1 VQSQYPCPCWG
12 VTMGILLVFH
22 QSYQP
27 VGNNLLLSAIVAGLP
42 LYVLFVM
49 LAVLRMPA
57 WICAITAML
66 TAFVLSWLVWGM
78 PFGITLGTATE
89 GMAFGLWPIS
99 WIVLNAVFFHNLT
112 VASGDF
118 DVIRGALTRLTQDRR
133 LQTLLIAFSFGALLE
148 GIAGFGA
155 PVAITASILASLG
168 FEPVTGAVL
177 ALLANTAPVA
187 FGSIGIPIVTLGGL
201 VAPILHKDTTAT
213 TLALSAM
220 VGRQLP
226 LFSIIIP
233 AYLIVVL
240 AGWKRMR
247 EILPAVLVTGVS
259 FAIAQFLVS
268 NFVGP
273 ELTDILAALVS
284 MGCLAILLR
293 YWRPAE
299 VYRFTHE
306 PAVAAG
312 PRRVGSAS
320 LHVEP
325 DLPGEAAERGKPDVS
340 AQGPSNRVWWAFGM
354 YVVLVVVILVGQ
366 MGNLPFWSGHPP
378 GDVKTALHAPL
389 NVTADLKC
397 GTPSF
402 KLCPQPWIGPD
413 PAKDRQAFK
422 FPDWNFLW
430 PGTYEIVNGQPV
442 SLIYREK
449 PIVAKST
456 AYPLAFDWNF
466 LAAAG
471 SLVLYAGIVAFLLM
485 RARRLKVSFRNVYV
499 KTLRQLALPIVT
511 IAFILAIAQLMN
523 YSGMTSSLALT
534 FAKTGFL
541 FPFVAAFLGWLGVFL
556 TGSDTSSNTLFGPLQ
571 AQTAQQL
578 GNVSPIL
585 TAGTNSSGGVMGKMI
600 SPQNLSVG
608 AAGVNKV
615 GSEGEIFRRVI
626 RYSLILTALVG
637 VVAMIE
643 AYAIPFIIPSP

>member
-1 VQSQYPCPCWG
+1 MG
-12 VTMGILLVFH
+12 VLLAFH
-22 QSYQP
+22 QVYQP
-27 VGNNLLLSAIVAGLP
+27 VVDSILLSALVAGLP
-42 LYVLFVM
+42 LYVLFVL
-49 LAVLRMPA
+49 LAILRLPA
-57 WICAITAML
+57 WICALAAML
-66 TAFVLSWLVWGM
+66 TAFVLGWLVWGM
-78 PFGITLGTATE
+78 SFGISVGTATE

-118 DVIRGALTRLTQDRR
+118 DVIKRSLTRLTTDRR
-133 LQTLLIAFSFGALLE
+133 LQVLLVAFSFGALLE

-168 FEPVTGAVL
+168 FEPVTAAVL

-187 FGSIGIPIVTLGGL
+187 FGSIGIPVVTLGGL
-201 VAPILHKDTTAT
+201 VAPIIGHPVTNT

-226 LFSIIIP
+226 LFSILIP

-240 AGWKRMR
+240 AGFRRMT

-259 FAIAQFLVS
+259 FAVVQFLVS

-273 ELTDILAALVS
+273 ELTDIIAALVS
-284 MGCLAILLR
+284 MGCLALLLR
-293 YWRPAE
+293 VWRPRE
-299 VYRFTHE
+299 TWQFEGE
-306 PAVAAG
+306 PATAVPSAE
-312 PRRVGSAS
+312 PRRVMGGS
-320 LHVEP
+320 
-325 DLPGEAAERGKPDVS
+325 DLPARGVADTPDTRASRDVIDS
-340 AQGPSNRVWWAFGM
+340 PSRIARAYAM
-354 YVVLVVVILVGQ
+354 YLVLVIVILIGQ
-366 MGNLPFWSGHPP
+366 MGNLPWWSGHPV
-378 GDVKTALHAPL
+378 GDVKTALPAPA
-389 NVTADLKC
+389 NITADLKC
-397 GTPSF
+397 GTPAF
-402 KLCPQPWIGPD
+402 ALCKLPWIGPD

-430 PGTYEIVNGQPV
+430 PGTYGIQKGQPV
-442 SLIYREK
+442 SLINREK
-449 PIVAKST
+449 PIVSKST
-456 AYPLAFDWNF
+456 PYPLAFDWNF

-471 SLVLYAGIVAFLLM
+471 SLVLYACIVAFLLM
-485 RARRLKVSFRNVYV
+485 LLAGARLNFFTVYAR
-499 KTLRQLALPIVT
+499 TIRQLALPIAT
-511 IAFILAIAQLMN
+511 IALILAIAQLMN
-523 YSGMTSSLALT
+523 YSGMTASMAIALS
-534 FAKTGFL
+534 KTGFI

-615 GSEGEIFRRVI
+615 GAEGDIFRRVI
-626 RYSLILTALVG
+626 GYSLILTSAVG
-637 VVAMIE
+637 IVAMIE
-643 AYAIPFIIPSP
+643 AYVIPGIVPTP

>member
-1 VQSQYPCPCWG
+1 
-12 VTMGILLVFH
+12 MGILLTFH
-22 QSYQP
+22 QTYQP
-27 VGNNLLLSAIVAGLP
+27 VFGNLLASAIVAGLP
-42 LYVLFVM
+42 LYVLFYM
-49 LAVLRMPA
+49 LAVRRMKA

-66 TAFVLSWLVWGM
+66 TAFVLGWLVWGM
-78 PFGITLGTATE
+78 PFGVTLGTATE

-118 DVIRGALTRLTQDRR
+118 DVIRRSLTRLTQDRR
-133 LQTLLIAFSFGALLE
+133 LQALLIAFSFGALLE

-187 FGSIGIPIVTLGGL
+187 FGSIGIPVVTLGGL
-201 VAPILHKDTTAT
+201 VAPILGHKDPTST

-259 FAIAQFLVS
+259 FAIVQFLVS

-273 ELTDILAALVS
+273 ELTDVLAALVS
-284 MGCLAILLR
+284 MGCLAVLLR
-293 YWRPAE
+293 YWQPAQ
-299 VYRFTHE
+299 VYRFAHE
-306 PAVAAG
+306 PAVAAA
-312 PRRVGSAS
+312 PRRAGARAKAGARADIA
-320 LHVEP
+320 EKTG
-325 DLPGEAAERGKPDVS
+325 LPGAAAEIPKGGGEKADP
-340 AQGPSNRVWWAFGM
+340 GNRVWYAYGM
-354 YVVLVVVILVGQ
+354 YVVLVVVILIGQ
-366 MGNLPFWSGHPP
+366 MGNLPFWSGQPP
-378 GDVKTALHAPL
+378 GNVKNALHAPL
-389 NVTADLKC
+389 NITADLKC
-397 GTPSF
+397 GTPGF
-402 KLCPQPWIGPD
+402 ALCPKPWLGPD
-413 PAKDRQAFK
+413 PTKDRQAPK

-430 PGTYEIVNGQPV
+430 PGTYEIKNKVPV

-449 PIVAKST
+449 PIVSAST

-471 SLVLYAGIVAFLLM
+471 SLVLYACVVAFLLM
-485 RARRLKVSFRNVYV
+485 RARRIKVDFLVVYQ

-523 YSGMTSSLALT
+523 YSGMTSSLALA
-534 FAKTGFL
+534 FAKTGFI

-556 TGSDTSSNTLFGPLQ
+556 TGSDTSSNTLFGALQ

-578 GNVSPIL
+578 HLSAIL

-615 GSEGEIFRRVI
+615 GSEGEIFARVI
-626 RYSLILTALVG
+626 RYSLILTSAVG

-643 AYAIPFIIPSP
+643 AYILPFIIPSP

>member
-1 VQSQYPCPCWG
+1 
-12 VTMGILLVFH
+12 MGILLTFH
-22 QSYQP
+22 QSYEP
-27 VGNNLLLSAIVAGLP
+27 VFGNVLLSALVAGLP
-42 LYVLFVM
+42 LYVLFIM
-49 LAVLRMPA
+49 LALLRLPA
-57 WICAITAML
+57 WICAVAAML
-66 TAFVLSWLVWGM
+66 TAFVLAWLVWGM
-78 PFGITLGTATE
+78 PFGVTAGTATE

-118 DVIRGALTRLTQDRR
+118 DVIKRSLTRLTEDRR
-133 LQTLLIAFSFGALLE
+133 LQALLIAFSFGALLE

-168 FEPVTGAVL
+168 FEPVTAAVL

-187 FGSIGIPIVTLGGL
+187 FGSIGIPVVTLGAL
-201 VAPILHKDTTAT
+201 VAPILHTDVTAT

-226 LFSIIIP
+226 LFSILIP
-233 AYLIVVL
+233 GYLIVVL
-240 AGWKRMR
+240 AGWRRMR

-259 FAIAQFLVS
+259 FAIVQFLVS

-273 ELTDILAALVS
+273 ELTDIIAALVS
-284 MGCLAILLR
+284 MGCLAALLR
-293 YWRPAE
+293 FWRPAQ
-299 VYRFTHE
+299 VYRFETE
-306 PAVAAG
+306 GVTAT
-312 PRRVGSAS
+312 PRRVSGASGRPGSDTE
-320 LHVEP
+320 V
-325 DLPGEAAERGKPDVS
+325 DTPGRIVRAYS
-340 AQGPSNRVWWAFGM
+340 M
-354 YVVLVVVILVGQ
+354 YVVLTIVILIGQ
-366 MGNLPFWSGHPP
+366 MGNLPFFSGHPV
-378 GDVKTALHAPL
+378 GDVKTALAVPA

-397 GTPSF
+397 GTPGF

-422 FPDWNFLW
+422 FPDWNFYW
-430 PGTYEIVNGQPV
+430 PGTYDVTGGKPV
-442 SLIYREK
+442 SLISREP

-456 AYPLAFDWNF
+456 EYPLTFDWNL

-471 SLVLYAGIVAFLLM
+471 SLVLYAGLIAFLLM
-485 RARRLKVSFRNVYV
+485 RLRGAHVNFFTVYGRTV
-499 KTLRQLALPIVT
+499 RQLALPIVT
-511 IAFILAIAQLMN
+511 ISFILAIAQLMN
-523 YSGMTSSLALT
+523 YSGMTSSMAITLS
-534 FAKTGFL
+534 KTGFV

-615 GSEGEIFRRVI
+615 GAEGEIFRRVI
-626 RYSLILTALVG
+626 GYSLILTSLVG
-637 VVAMIE
+637 IVAMIE
-643 AYAIPFIIPSP
+643 AYVIPGIVPTP

>member
-1 VQSQYPCPCWG
+1 
-12 VTMGILLVFH
+12 MGILLVFH
-22 QSYQP
+22 QQYQP
-27 VGNNLLLSAIVAGLP
+27 VFGSILLSALLAGLP

-49 LAVLRMPA
+49 LAILRLPA
-57 WICAITAML
+57 WLCALAAML
-66 TAFVLSWLVWGM
+66 TSAALAWVVWGM
-78 PFGITLGTATE
+78 PFGITFATATE

-118 DVIRGALTRLTQDRR
+118 DVIKRSLTRLTTDRR

-168 FEPVTGAVL
+168 FEPVTAAVL

-187 FGSIGIPIVTLGGL
+187 YGSIGIPIVTLGGL
-201 VAPILHKDTTAT
+201 IAPILKADVTQT

-226 LFSIIIP
+226 LFSVIIP

-247 EILPAVLVTGVS
+247 EILPAVLVTGIS
-259 FAIAQFLVS
+259 FAVVQFLVS
-268 NFVGP
+268 NYVGP

-284 MGCLAILLR
+284 MACLAVLLR

-299 VYRFTHE
+299 VWQFAHE
-306 PAVAAG
+306 TATASPVRSAPVA
-312 PRRVGSAS
+312 RES
-320 LHVEP
+320 
-325 DLPGEAAERGKPDVS
+325 DLPGTAAGTGSSPFDVMDPPRRILAAYS
-340 AQGPSNRVWWAFGM
+340 M

-366 MGNLPFWSGHPP
+366 MGNLPFFSGHPP
-378 GDVKTALHAPL
+378 NDPKTALHTPW
-389 NVTADLKC
+389 NITADLKC
-397 GTPSF
+397 GSPGF
-402 KLCPQPWIGPD
+402 KLCPQPWVGPD

-430 PGTYEIVNGQPV
+430 PGTYELDKKGQPV

-471 SLVLYAGIVAFLLM
+471 SLVLYAALIAFLLM
-485 RARRLKVSFRNVYV
+485 RIRRSTVNFITVYGQ
-499 KTLRQLALPIVT
+499 TLRQLRLPIIT
-511 IAFILAIAQLMN
+511 IAMILAIAQLMN
-523 YSGMTSSLALT
+523 YSGMTSSMAIALS
-534 FAKTGFL
+534 KTGFI
-541 FPFVAAFLGWLGVFL
+541 FPFVSAVLGWLGVFL

-578 GNVSPIL
+578 NMSPIL

-626 RYSLILTALVG
+626 GYSLILTSAVG

-643 AYAIPFIIPSP
+643 AYAIPWIVPSP

>member
-1 VQSQYPCPCWG
+1 
-12 VTMGILLVFH
+12 MGILLAFH
-22 QSYQP
+22 QQYQP
-27 VGNNLLLSAIVAGLP
+27 VLGSILLSALVAGLP

-49 LAVLRMPA
+49 LAILRLPA
-57 WICAITAML
+57 WLCALAAML
-66 TAFVLSWLVWGM
+66 TAALLAWVVWGM
-78 PFGITLGTATE
+78 PLGITFATATE

-118 DVIRGALTRLTQDRR
+118 DVIKRSLTRLTTDRR

-168 FEPVTGAVL
+168 FEPVTAAVL

-201 VAPILHKDTTAT
+201 IAPILHKDVTTT

-226 LFSIIIP
+226 LFSVIIP

-247 EILPAVLVTGVS
+247 EILPAVLVTGIS
-259 FAIAQFLVS
+259 FAVVQFLVS
-268 NFVGP
+268 NYVGP

-284 MGCLAILLR
+284 MGCLAVLLR
-293 YWRPAE
+293 FWRPAQ
-299 VYRFTHE
+299 VWQFAHE
-306 PAVAAG
+306 TAAPAKTRPVTGASG
-312 PRRVGSAS
+312 SPGGSAVMRS
-320 LHVEP
+320 SP
-325 DLPGEAAERGKPDVS
+325 FDKIDSPGRILAAYS
-340 AQGPSNRVWWAFGM
+340 M
-354 YVVLVVVILVGQ
+354 YIVLVVVILIGQ
-366 MGNLPFWSGHPP
+366 MGNLPFFSGHPVNDP
-378 GDVKTALHAPL
+378 KTALHTPY
-389 NVTADLKC
+389 NITADLKC
-397 GTPSF
+397 GTPGF
-402 KLCPQPWIGPD
+402 ALCPKPWFGPE
-413 PAKDRQAFK
+413 PAKDRQALK
-422 FPDWNFLW
+422 FPDWNFFW
-430 PGTYEIVNGQPV
+430 PGTYETVKGQPQ

-449 PIVAKST
+449 PIVSAPT
-456 AYPLAFDWNF
+456 RYPLTFDWNF

-471 SLVLYAGIVAFLLM
+471 SLVLYAGLIAFLLM
-485 RARRLKVSFRNVYV
+485 RARRANANFITVYV
-499 KTLRQLALPIVT
+499 KTVRQLGLPIAT
-511 IAFILAIAQLMN
+511 IALILAIAQLMN
-523 YSGMTSSLALT
+523 YSGMTSSMAIALS
-534 FAKTGFL
+534 KTGFI
-541 FPFVAAFLGWLGVFL
+541 FPFVSAILGWLGVFL

-626 RYSLILTALVG
+626 GYSLILTSAVG

-643 AYAIPFIIPSP
+643 AYVIPGIVPSP

>member
-1 VQSQYPCPCWG
+1 
-12 VTMGILLVFH
+12 MGILLIFH
-22 QSYQP
+22 QTYQP
-27 VGNNLLLSAIVAGLP
+27 VLDSILLSALVAGLP
-42 LYVLFVM
+42 LYVLFVL
-49 LAVLRMPA
+49 LAILRLPA
-57 WICAITAML
+57 WMCALAAML
-66 TAFVLSWLVWGM
+66 TAFLLSWIVWGM
-78 PFGITLGTATE
+78 PFGVTVGTATE

-118 DVIRGALTRLTQDRR
+118 DVIKRSLTRLTTDRR

-168 FEPVTGAVL
+168 FEPVSAAVL

-187 FGSIGIPIVTLGGL
+187 FGSIGIPVVTLGGL
-201 VAPILHKDTTAT
+201 VAPILHKDVTAT

-240 AGWKRMR
+240 AGWRRMR
-247 EILPAVLVTGVS
+247 EILPAVLVTGIS
-259 FAIAQFLVS
+259 FAIVQFLVS
-268 NFVGP
+268 NYVGP

-284 MGCLAILLR
+284 MGCLAVLLR
-293 YWRPAE
+293 FWRPAE
-299 VYRFTHE
+299 VWQFAHE
-306 PAVAAG
+306 MPATTA
-312 PRRVGSAS
+312 PRRVAGAS
-320 LHVEP
+320 ELP
-325 DLPGEAAERGKPDVS
+325 ATTGLPGTAAAAGGSPFDAIDPPGRIL
-340 AQGPSNRVWWAFGM
+340 RAFSM
-354 YVVLVVVILVGQ
+354 YIVLVVVILIGQ
-366 MGNLPFWSGHPP
+366 MGNLPFWSGHPV
-378 GDVKTALHAPL
+378 GDVKTALHAPA
-389 NVTADLKC
+389 NITADLKC
-397 GTPSF
+397 GTPAF

-413 PAKDRQAFK
+413 PTKDRQAFK
-422 FPDWNFLW
+422 FPDWSFFW
-430 PGTYEIVNGQPV
+430 PGTYEIVKGQPV
-442 SLIYREK
+442 SVIYREK
-449 PIVAKST
+449 PIVSKST
-456 AYPLAFDWNF
+456 SYPLTFDWNF

-471 SLVLYAGIVAFLLM
+471 SLVLYAGLIAFLFMRLM
-485 RARRLKVSFRNVYV
+485 GSRVNFLLVYGRTV
-499 KTLRQLALPIVT
+499 RQLALPIVT
-511 IAFILAIAQLMN
+511 IALILAIAQLMN
-523 YSGMTSSLALT
+523 YSGMTSSMAIALS
-534 FAKTGFL
+534 KTGFI

-615 GSEGEIFRRVI
+615 GAEGEIFRRVI
-626 RYSLILTALVG
+626 GYSLILTSAVG
-637 VVAMIE
+637 VLAMIE
-643 AYAIPFIIPSP
+643 AYVIPGIIPSP

>member
-1 VQSQYPCPCWG
+1 
-12 VTMGILLVFH
+12 
-22 QSYQP
+22 
-27 VGNNLLLSAIVAGLP
+27 
-42 LYVLFVM
+42 M
-49 LAVLRMPA
+49 LAVLRLPA
-57 WICAITAML
+57 WICAISAML
-66 TAFVLSWLVWGM
+66 TAFVLSWLVWAM
-78 PFGITLGTATE
+78 PFGITFGTATE

-118 DVIRGALTRLTQDRR
+118 DVIKRALTRLTQDRR

-187 FGSIGIPIVTLGGL
+187 FGSIGIPVVTLGGL
-201 VAPILHKDTTAT
+201 VAPILHKDPTST

-240 AGWKRMR
+240 AGWRRMR
-247 EILPAVLVTGVS
+247 EILPAVLVTGIS
-259 FAIAQFLVS
+259 FAVVQFLVS

-284 MGCLAILLR
+284 MGCLAVLLR
-293 YWRPAE
+293 FWRPAQ
-299 VYRFTHE
+299 VYRFTTE
-306 PAVAAG
+306 PAAAAA
-312 PRRVGSAS
+312 PRRVAGA

-325 DLPGEAAERGKPDVS
+325 DLPGVAAARGKPDAVVEDT
-340 AQGPSNRVWWAFGM
+340 PNRVWWAFGM
-354 YVVLVVVILVGQ
+354 YVVLVVVILIGQ

-378 GDVKTALHAPL
+378 GDVKTALAAPA
-389 NVTADLKC
+389 NITADLKC
-397 GTPSF
+397 GTPAF
-402 KLCPQPWIGPD
+402 KLCPQPWFGPD
-413 PAKDRQAFK
+413 PTKDRQAFK
-422 FPDWNFLW
+422 FPDWSFFW
-430 PGTYEIVNGQPV
+430 PGTYEIVKGQPV
-442 SLIYREK
+442 SVIFREK
-449 PIVAKST
+449 PIVSKST
-456 AYPLAFDWNF
+456 EYALAFDWNF

-471 SLVLYAGIVAFLLM
+471 SLVLYAGVVAFLLM
-485 RARRLKVSFRNVYV
+485 RARRLRVNFVSVYGR
-499 KTLRQLALPIVT
+499 TLRQLALPIVT

-523 YSGMTSSLALT
+523 YSGMTSSLALA
-534 FAKTGFL
+534 FAKTGFV

-556 TGSDTSSNTLFGPLQ
+556 TGSDTSSNTLFGALQ

-585 TAGTNSSGGVMGKMI
+585 TAATNSPGG
-600 SPQNLSVG
+600 
-608 AAGVNKV
+608 
-615 GSEGEIFRRVI
+615 
-626 RYSLILTALVG
+626 
-637 VVAMIE
+637 
-643 AYAIPFIIPSP
+643 

>member
-1 VQSQYPCPCWG
+1 MG
-12 VTMGILLVFH
+12 VFLAFH

-27 VGNNLLLSAIVAGLP
+27 VLGSILLSALVAGLP
-42 LYVLFVM
+42 LYVLFVL
-49 LAVLRMPA
+49 LAILRLPA
-57 WICAITAML
+57 WICALAAML
-66 TAFVLSWLVWGM
+66 TSLVIAWLVWGM
-78 PFGITLGTATE
+78 PFGISVATATE

-118 DVIRGALTRLTQDRR
+118 DVIKRSLTRLTTDRR
-133 LQTLLIAFSFGALLE
+133 LQTLLVAFSFGALLE

-168 FEPVTGAVL
+168 FEPVTAAVL

-187 FGSIGIPIVTLGGL
+187 FGSIGIPVVTLGGL
-201 VAPILHKDTTAT
+201 IAPIVGHPVTNT

-226 LFSIIIP
+226 LFSILIP

-240 AGWKRMR
+240 AGFRRMT

-259 FAIAQFLVS
+259 FAIVQFLVS

-273 ELTDILAALVS
+273 ELTDIIAALVS
-284 MGCLAILLR
+284 MGCLALLLR
-293 YWRPAE
+293 VWRPKDTWQFAG
-299 VYRFTHE
+299 E
-306 PAVAAG
+306 PAIAASATS
-312 PRRVGSAS
+312 PRPVMGGS
-320 LHVEP
+320 
-325 DLPGEAAERGKPDVS
+325 DLPARGVADTPDTRASRDVIDS
-340 AQGPSNRVWWAFGM
+340 PSRIARAYAM
-354 YVVLVVVILVGQ
+354 YLVLVIVILIGQ
-366 MGNLPFWSGHPP
+366 MGNLPWWSGHPV
-378 GDVKTALHAPL
+378 GDVKTALATPA
-389 NVTADLKC
+389 NITADLKC
-397 GTPSF
+397 GTPLF
-402 KLCPQPWIGPD
+402 TLCKLPWFGPD

-430 PGTYEIVNGQPV
+430 PGTYETVKGQPV

-449 PIVAKST
+449 PIVGKST

-471 SLVLYAGIVAFLLM
+471 SLVLYACLIAFLLM
-485 RARRLKVSFRNVYV
+485 RIAGSRLNFFTVYGR
-499 KTLRQLALPIVT
+499 TIRQLALPIAT
-511 IAFILAIAQLMN
+511 IALILAIAQLMN
-523 YSGMTSSLALT
+523 YSGMTASMAIALS
-534 FAKTGFL
+534 KTGFI

-615 GSEGEIFRRVI
+615 GAEGDIFRRVI
-626 RYSLILTALVG
+626 GYSLILTSAVG

-643 AYAIPFIIPSP
+643 AYVIPGIVPTP

>member
-1 VQSQYPCPCWG
+1 
-12 VTMGILLVFH
+12 MGTLLVFH
-22 QSYQP
+22 QQYQP
-27 VGNNLLLSAIVAGLP
+27 VLGSILLSALVAGLP

-49 LAVLRMPA
+49 LAILRLPA
-57 WICAITAML
+57 WMCALAAML
-66 TAFVLSWLVWGM
+66 TATLLAWIVWGM
-78 PFGITLGTATE
+78 PFGVTVGTATE

-118 DVIRGALTRLTQDRR
+118 DVIKRSLTRLTTDRR
-133 LQTLLIAFSFGALLE
+133 LQTLLVAFSFGALLE

-168 FEPVTGAVL
+168 FEPVSAAVL

-201 VAPILHKDTTAT
+201 VAPILGHKDPTST

-226 LFSIIIP
+226 LFSILIP

-240 AGWKRMR
+240 AGWRRMR

-259 FAIAQFLVS
+259 FAIVQFLVS
-268 NFVGP
+268 NFIGP

-284 MGCLAILLR
+284 MGCLAVLLR
-293 YWRPAE
+293 YWKPAE
-299 VYRFTHE
+299 VWRFAHE
-306 PAVAAG
+306 TAGAVT
-312 PRRVGSAS
+312 PRRVSPATGSPAA
-320 LHVEP
+320 
-325 DLPGEAAERGKPDVS
+325 AAELGSSPLDAIDPPGRIFR
-340 AQGPSNRVWWAFGM
+340 AYAM
-354 YVVLVVVILVGQ
+354 YIVLVVVILVGQ
-366 MGNLPFWSGHPP
+366 MGNLPFFAGHPV
-378 GDVKTALHAPL
+378 GDKKTALATPY

-397 GTPSF
+397 GTPGF
-402 KLCPQPWIGPD
+402 ALCPQPWIGHD

-422 FPDWNFLW
+422 FPDWNFFW
-430 PGTYEIVNGQPV
+430 PGTYEIVKGQPV
-442 SLIYREK
+442 SVIYREK

-456 AYPLAFDWNF
+456 AYSLTFDWNF

-471 SLVLYAGIVAFLLM
+471 SLVLYAGLIAFLLM
-485 RARRLKVSFRNVYV
+485 RLAGSGVNFFTVYGRTV
-499 KTLRQLALPIVT
+499 RQLALPIAT
-511 IAFILAIAQLMN
+511 IALILAIAQLMN
-523 YSGMTSSLALT
+523 YSGMTSSMAIALS
-534 FAKTGFL
+534 KTGFI

-615 GSEGEIFRRVI
+615 GAEGEIFRRVI
-626 RYSLILTALVG
+626 GYSLILTSAVG

-643 AYAIPFIIPSP
+643 AYVIPGIVPTP

>member
-1 VQSQYPCPCWG
+1 
-12 VTMGILLVFH
+12 MGILLAFH
-22 QSYQP
+22 QQYEP
-27 VGNNLLLSAIVAGLP
+27 VLGSILLSALVAGLP

-49 LAVLRMPA
+49 LAILRLAA
-57 WICAITAML
+57 WLCALSAML
-66 TAFVLSWLVWGM
+66 TAALLAWIVWGM
-78 PFGITLGTATE
+78 PLGITVGTATE

-118 DVIRGALTRLTQDRR
+118 DVIKRSLTRLTTDRR

-168 FEPVTGAVL
+168 FEPVSAAVL

-201 VAPILHKDTTAT
+201 VAPILHKDVTTT

-226 LFSIIIP
+226 LFSVLIP

-240 AGWKRMR
+240 AGWRRMR
-247 EILPAVLVTGVS
+247 EILPAVLVTGIS
-259 FAIAQFLVS
+259 FAIVQFLVS

-284 MGCLAILLR
+284 MGCLALLLR
-293 YWRPAE
+293 FWKPTEVWRFA
-299 VYRFTHE
+299 HE
-306 PAVAAG
+306 TAAPVG
-312 PRRVGSAS
+312 PRRVGGSSGLA
-320 LHVEP
+320 
-325 DLPGEAAERGKPDVS
+325 GIAAEPGGSTFEAVDPPR
-340 AQGPSNRVWWAFGM
+340 RVLRAFSM
-354 YVVLVVVILVGQ
+354 YVVLVIVILVGQ
-366 MGNLPFWSGHPP
+366 MGNLPFFSGHPV
-378 GDVKTALHAPL
+378 GDVKTALHTPY

-397 GTPSF
+397 GTPQF
-402 KLCPQPWIGPD
+402 ALCPKPWIGPD

-422 FPDWNFLW
+422 FPDWNFFW
-430 PGTYEIVNGQPV
+430 PGTYEITKGQPV

-456 AYPLAFDWNF
+456 AYSLTFDWNF

-471 SLVLYAGIVAFLLM
+471 SLVLYAGLLAFLIM
-485 RARRLKVSFRNVYV
+485 RLLGSRVNFFAVYGRTV
-499 KTLRQLALPIVT
+499 RQLALPIAT
-511 IAFILAIAQLMN
+511 IALILAIAQLMN
-523 YSGMTSSLALT
+523 YSGMTSSMAIALS
-534 FAKTGFL
+534 KTGFI

-578 GNVSPIL
+578 GMSPIL

-626 RYSLILTALVG
+626 GYSLILTSAVG

-643 AYAIPFIIPSP
+643 AYVIPGIIPSP